1 MAEATAAVSTPSTPT
16 GLSALSATLPDTPTS
31 VASSTNFSTAADP
44 AIFLKPQQPRKRQ
57 RSPEFQDSPLP
68 AEVGL
73 TTSPVSILAKGAL
86 SPQYTPKPLTAAAA
100 MVDEKRQRLEQ
111 NKSVSRQTSPNPA
124 QNALGAL
131 LGGQAAGQSRPQD
144 APNAT
149 NTMSE
154 PVAAAASVIKLPNT
168 SPDETSMQIS
178 PLSMSSFGTLES
190 TAGGPPSIN
199 GAVASP
205 GRMEETVDRDPEGPS
220 NSNNGNMKDLERS
233 SDETRSNKAMTFPG
247 PLLSPQA
254 ADTRRGMSL
263 PGSGFA
269 RDSPKSPSVKKH
281 KCPYCSTDFTRHH
294 NLKSHLLTHS
304 HEKPYMCETCD
315 ARFRRLHDLK
325 RHTKLHTGERP
336 HVCPKCDR
344 SFARGDALARH
355 NKGQGGCAGRRSSMG
370 SFGGDDKDERP
381 KGGDDSMQGLM
392 YTGEASQEPERMD
405 EDPESTDTGGRSLP
419 SIRRHDAPPDPTRR
433 HTADPQVTYFARQPS
448 SYPPVAARNPVT
460 GSLYPPGQSLGG
472 GSSTSTPPVTQG
484 SMVQYPA
491 VASGSSGIQASGSNV
506 FAQGGMTESPKPLSP
521 GTMNSH
527 QLGHSESGIQ
537 HARSPSLTQQF
548 QQQQFGRRTNTGTH
562 NTPPPIGLPPPMSG
576 SGHSN
581 APHLPSLPGLTPPEP
596 RFTLPSQTPSQQSH
610 PHASPQNSL
619 SGPGHGSGSA
629 GSPGYQTQIGSAP
642 SANNSLSSH
651 STGPHMSGE
660 GSHNPYGSGD
670 QRLWAYVQSL
680 EIKINRL
687 ENEVTNLRSQLNQ
700 SGHR

>member
-1 MAEATAAVSTPSTPT
+1 MAEPIAPASTPSTPT
-16 GLSALSATLPDTPTS
+16 GLSAISATLPDTPTS
-31 VASSTNFSTAADP
+31 ISSTNLSTAADP
-44 AIFLKPQQPRKRQ
+44 ANFLKPQQPRKGL
-57 RSPEFQDSPLP
+57 RSPEIQDNSLL
-68 AEVGL
+68 AETGS
-73 TTSPVSILAKGAL
+73 TASPVSILTKGAL
-86 SPQYTPKPLTAAAA
+86 SPGYTPKHLTAAAA
-100 MVDEKRQRLEQ
+100 MVDEKRQKQEQ
-111 NKSVSRQTSPNPA
+111 TKAISRQTSPNPA
-124 QNALGAL
+124 QSALGAL
-131 LGGQAAGQSRPQD
+131 LGGPAAGQSRPQD
-144 APNAT
+144 APNAA

-154 PVAAAASVIKLPNT
+154 PVAAAASVIKLSDT
-168 SPDETSMQIS
+168 SPGENSTQTSPI
-178 PLSMSSFGTLES
+178 SMSSFDTLES
-190 TAGGPPSIN
+190 TAGGPSSTN

-205 GRMEETVDRDPEGPS
+205 GRMEEPVDRDRQGPN
-220 NSNNGNMKDLERS
+220 NSNNEIVDDSGRNP
-233 SDETRSNKAMTFPG
+233 DEGRSNKAVTFPG
-247 PLLSPQA
+247 PLLSAQV
-254 ADTRRGMSL
+254 ADARRGMSL
-263 PGSGFA
+263 PHSGFG
-269 RDSPKSPSVKKH
+269 RDTPKSPSVKKH

-419 SIRRHDAPPDPTRR
+419 SIRRHGAPPDPTRR
-433 HTADPQVTYFARQPS
+433 HTADPQGTYFARQPS

-460 GSLYPPGQSLGG
+460 GSLYPPPSQSLGG
-472 GSSTSTPPVTQG
+472 GSSTSAPPVTQG
-484 SMVQYPA
+484 SMVQYPSGT
-491 VASGSSGIQASGSNV
+491 SGSSAIQASGANV

-521 GTMNSH
+521 GTMSSH
-527 QLGHSESGIQ
+527 QLGHPDSGIQ

-562 NTPPPIGLPPPMSG
+562 NTPPPMGLPPPMSG

-596 RFTLPSQTPSQQSH
+596 RFTLPSQTPSQQSQL
-610 PHASPQNSL
+610 HASAQSSL

-629 GSPGYQTQIGSAP
+629 GSPGYQPPMGNASST
-642 SANNSLSSH
+642 NNSLSSH
-651 STGPHMSGE
+651 STGPHLSGE

-687 ENEVTNLRSQLNQ
+687 ENEVTNLRNQLNQ